1 MSFTVNDKTFEITG
15 IIGGDLYT
23 ASHQLTQKGC
33 LPIMD
38 GNPMDLIGY
47 FDSEGNP
54 HIFPGKKS
62 SAKIEKLPP
71 ERIKMILSTNP
82 FI

>member
-1 MSFTVNDKTFEITG
+1 MSFTVNNKTFEING
-15 IIGGDLYT
+15 IVDGDLYT
-23 ASHQLTQKGC
+23 ESYQLTQKGC

-47 FDSEGNP
+47 FDPEGNP
-54 HIFPGKKS
+54 YIFLEKKS